1 MFSQLVANERQQY
14 VYNLESQVSGYV
26 DLSLC
31 TNGSLRASVIMF
43 STGSPI
49 IAMQIHRC
57 RGGETP
63 QTRTAQLCSGDAAVV
78 FCGDNSPGLIY
89 NAVPFPQTCQAG
101 SPQLAIVGW
110 GGRDGGAG
118 RVEFDSSASGI

>member
-1 MFSQLVANERQQY
+1 
-14 VYNLESQVSGYV
+14 
-26 DLSLC
+26 
-31 TNGSLRASVIMF
+31 MF

-101 SPQLAIVGW
+101 KEGPEMFGALVSKAKLHEHIEEEVSHIGEHPELYYFNVHSLSSYAQWYPHSRGMVRGPLQLA
-110 GGRDGGAG
+110 
-118 RVEFDSSASGI
+118 